1 LRKTVAARF
10 FMLGE
15 RPNFTNSA
23 RFLAF
28 LKFLKIFSKR
38 RSKFTN
44 LEKFENILAEVFLI
58 YISGKDFNV

>member
-1 LRKTVAARF
+1 
-10 FMLGE
+10 MPGE
-15 RPNFTNSA
+15 RLNFTNSA

-38 RSKFTN
+38 RSKFAN

>member
-1 LRKTVAARF
+1 
-10 FMLGE
+10 MPGE
-15 RPNFTNSA
+15 RLKFTNSA

-38 RSKFTN
+38 RSKFAN

-58 YISGKDFNV
+58 YISGMGFNV